1 MIGARPLSVSWWRGG
16 AGPDWPGMTTRR
28 LFLLML
34 SGEVADLFRDP
45 GEGET
50 EGEGAVW
57 YPLLPTSS
65 ISCDGGLGD
74 SDCWGDVS
82 RDSL

>member
-1 MIGARPLSVSWWRGG
+1 MIGARPLSVSWWRGAG
-16 AGPDWPGMTTRR
+16 ADWPGITTRR
-28 LFLLML
+28 LFLLRL
-34 SGEVADLFRDP
+34 SGEAADLLRDC

-65 ISCDGGLGD
+65 IS
-74 SDCWGDVS
+74 
-82 RDSL
+82 

>member
-1 MIGARPLSVSWWRGG
+1 MIGARPLSVSWGR
-16 AGPDWPGMTTRR
+16 PPGITTRR
-28 LFLLML
+28 LFLLRL
-34 SGEVADLFRDP
+34 SGEAADLLRDC

-65 ISCDGGLGD
+65 IS
-74 SDCWGDVS
+74 
-82 RDSL
+82 